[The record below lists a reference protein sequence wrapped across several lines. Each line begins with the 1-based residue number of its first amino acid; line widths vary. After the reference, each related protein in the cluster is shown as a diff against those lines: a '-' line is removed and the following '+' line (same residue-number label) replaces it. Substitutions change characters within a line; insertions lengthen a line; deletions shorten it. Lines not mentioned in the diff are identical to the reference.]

1 MFKKIYSKG
10 ISIFLLLFILLIS
23 TFYAKN
29 VYSQAMPPTMD
40 TIKSNEKIY
49 SELNFNDKQDFNDAH
64 KGFIAPLIHDQ
75 IKNSKGDIIW
85 DRDQYSI
92 INDGPAPLTV
102 NPSLWRQ
109 AQLLDTPGLY
119 KVVDGVYQ
127 IRGQDVSV
135 MTIVE
140 GKTGLIVLDTL
151 STIETAK
158 AAMELYYAN
167 RPKKPVSAVVISHS
181 HADHFGGVKEILQY
195 ALKPEKLPII
205 APLNFSKE
213 VVYENFLLGNI
224 MSRRAGYMVGNLL
237 SVNKKGY
244 VTNGIGPRISTG
256 TISFLP
262 PTIEIKDKVETM
274 EIDGIKFKFLLTLN
288 TEAPSEMHYYIYD
301 YKALVVAEN
310 TGHTMHNFY
319 TLRGAKTRDASEWV
333 KALDDTIKLFGKEEI
348 DTLIT
353 AHSWPLWG
361 KARVIEHL
369 TMQRDLYQYIHDQ
382 TVRLA
387 NQGYTADEIAEQ
399 IKLPESLDKYW
410 ANRGYYGNLKQ
421 NAKAVYNYYLG
432 YFNGNPS
439 DLDPLP
445 QVESGTKYV
454 QYMGGE
460 KKILKLAKQ
469 DFEKGEYRWVA
480 QVLKNVVMANPNNKE
495 AKNLL
500 AKSYEQLGYRAESA
514 AWRNVY
520 LTGAKELRKGISKT
534 DGSQTLITVDKQTI
548 LNMNVNNLFDYIS
561 ITLNGPKAEN
571 KRFIFNV
578 NFTDLKTNYTFNI
591 KNGVFNYNESLT
603 ASSSDATLLVDK
615 ATFYLVMYGKLD
627 VNQAIADGNLSITGN
642 QEKFKEML
650 SLFDH
655 FTLSVNI
662 VTP

>member
-1 MFKKIYSKG
+1 MFETKG
-10 ISIFLLLFILLIS
+10 LSFLLIITIFFI
-23 TFYAKN
+23 TPFPQN
-29 VYSQAMPPTMD
+29 VFSQAMPPTKD
-40 TIKSNEKIY
+40 TIKANEKIY

-64 KGFIAPLIHDQ
+64 KGFIAPLMQDQ
-75 IKNSKGDIIW
+75 LKNSKGAVIW
-85 DRDQYSI
+85 DRNQYSI
-92 INDGPAPLTV
+92 INEGTAPLTV

-109 AQLLDTPGLY
+109 AQLLNTPGLY

-140 GKTGLIVLDTL
+140 GKTGLIILDTL

-158 AAMELYYAN
+158 AAMELYYEY
-167 RPKKPVSAVVISHS
+167 RPKKLVSAIVISHS
-181 HADHFGGVKEILQY
+181 HADHFGGVKGIVQY
-195 ALKPEKLPII
+195 AINPEKVPII

-213 VVYENFLLGNI
+213 VVSENILLGNI
-224 MSRRAGYMVGNLL
+224 MSRRAGYMFGNLL
-237 SVNKKGY
+237 PVNKKGY

-262 PTIEIKDKVETM
+262 PTIEIKDKVQTV
-274 EIDGIKFKFLLTLN
+274 EIDGVKFKFLLTLN
-288 TEAPSEMHYYIYD
+288 TEAPSEMHYYIKD
-301 YKALVVAEN
+301 YKTLVVAEN

-361 KARVIEHL
+361 KVRVIEHL
-369 TMQRDLYQYIHDQ
+369 TKQRDLYKYIHDQ
-382 TVRLA
+382 TIRLA

-399 IKLPESLDKYW
+399 IKLPSSLDKYW
-410 ANRGYYGNLKQ
+410 ANRGYYGDLKQ

-445 QVESGTKYV
+445 QVETGRKYV

-460 KKILKLAKQ
+460 KKVLKLAKL
-469 DFEKGEYRWVA
+469 DFEKGEYRFVA

-514 AWRNVY
+514 SWRNVY
-520 LTGAKELRKGISKT
+520 LTGAQELRKGIMKI
-534 DGSQTLITVDKQTI
+534 DDSQSLSTVDQQSI
-548 LNMNVNNLFDYIS
+548 LNMSVKDFFDYIS

-571 KRFIFNV
+571 KRFTFNV
-578 NFTDLKTNYTFNI
+578 NFTDLKTNYTFEI
-591 KNGVFNYNESLT
+591 KDAVFNYSDGLT
-603 ASSSDATLLVDK
+603 APSPDATLFVDK
-615 ATFYLVMYGKLD
+615 VTFYLIMYGKLD
-627 VNQAIADGNLSITGN
+627 VNKAIANGKLSITGN
-642 QEKFKEML
+642 KEKFKEMVN
-650 SLFDH
+650 LFDH
-655 FTLSVNI
+655 FNLWVNI

>member
-1 MFKKIYSKG
+1 MFEKIKSKRLT
-10 ISIFLLLFILLIS
+10 IFLLLTILLFS
-23 TFYAKN
+23 TFNANN
-29 VYSQAMPPTMD
+29 VYSKAMPPTMD
-40 TIKSNEKIY
+40 TIKLNEKIY
-49 SELNFNDKQDFNDAH
+49 SELNFNDKQDFIDAH
-64 KGFIAPLIHDQ
+64 KGFIAPLMQDQ
-75 IKNSKGDIIW
+75 IKNSKGVVIW
-85 DRDQYSI
+85 DCNQYSI
-92 INDGPAPLTV
+92 IKEGASPLTV

-119 KVVDGVYQ
+119 KVVEGVYQ

-151 STIETAK
+151 STIETAN

-181 HADHFGGVKEILQY
+181 HADHFGGVKGVVQY
-195 ALKPEKLPII
+195 ATNPENVPII

-213 VVYENFLLGNI
+213 VESENILLGNI
-224 MSRRAGYMVGNLL
+224 MSRRAGYMFGNLL
-237 SVNKKGY
+237 PVNKKGY

-262 PTIEIKDKVETM
+262 PTIEIKDRVQTM

-288 TEAPSEMHYYIYD
+288 TEAPSEMHYYIND
-301 YKALVVAEN
+301 YKTLVVAEN

-333 KALDDTIKLFGKEEI
+333 KALDNTIKLFGKEEI
-348 DTLIT
+348 EALVT

-361 KARVIEHL
+361 KVRVIEQL
-369 TMQRDLYQYIHDQ
+369 TKQRDLYKYIHDQ

-399 IKLPESLDKYW
+399 IKLPASLDKYW

-432 YFNGNPS
+432 YFSGNPS

-445 QVESGTKYV
+445 QVETGTKYV

-460 KKILKLAKQ
+460 KKVLKLAKQ
-469 DFEKGEYRWVA
+469 DFEKGEYRFVA

-520 LTGAKELRKGISKT
+520 LTGAMELRKGIRKT
-534 DGSQTLITVDKQTI
+534 DDSQTLSTVDQQTI
-548 LNMNVNNLFDYIS
+548 LNMKVSDFFDYIS

-571 KRFIFNV
+571 KRFTFNV
-578 NFTDLKTNYTFNI
+578 NFTDLKTNYTIDI
-591 KNGVFNYNESLT
+591 KNAVFNYNDGLT
-603 ASSSDATLLVDK
+603 TSSPDATLLVDK
-615 ATFYLVMYGKLD
+615 ATFYLVMYGNLN
-627 VNQAIADGNLSITGN
+627 VNQAIANGKLSITGN
-642 QEKFKEML
+642 EEKFKEML
-650 SLFDH
+650 NLFDH
-655 FTLSVNI
+655 FKQEIHI

>member
-1 MFKKIYSKG
+1 MFETKG
-10 ISIFLLLFILLIS
+10 LSFFLILSYLFTT
-23 TFYAKN
+23 TFSQN
-29 VYSQAMPPTMD
+29 VSSQAMPPTLD
-40 TIKSNEKIY
+40 TVKKNEKIY
-49 SELNFNDKQDFNDAH
+49 RELNFNDKQDFNDAN
-64 KGFIAPLIHDQ
+64 KGFIAPLMEDQ
-75 IKNSKGDIIW
+75 IKNSKGAVIW
-85 DRDQYSI
+85 DRNQYSI
-92 INDGPAPLTV
+92 MNEGTSPLTV

-109 AQLLDTPGLY
+109 AQLLNTPALY

-127 IRGQDVSV
+127 IRGQDVSI

-140 GKTGLIVLDTL
+140 GKTGLIILDAL

-167 RPKKPVSAVVISHS
+167 RPKKLVSAVAISHS
-181 HADHFGGVKEILQY
+181 HADHFGGVKGVIQY
-195 ALKPEKLPII
+195 ASNPEKVPII

-213 VVYENFLLGNI
+213 VVSENILLGNI
-224 MSRRAGYMVGNLL
+224 MSRRAGYMFGNLL
-237 SVNKKGY
+237 PVNKKGY

-262 PTIEIKDKVETM
+262 PTVEIKDKVQMM
-274 EIDGIKFKFLLTLN
+274 EIDGVKFKFLLTLN
-288 TEAPSEMHYYIYD
+288 TEAPSEMHYYIND
-301 YKALVVAEN
+301 YKTLVVAEN

-361 KARVIEHL
+361 KSRVIEHL
-369 TMQRDLYQYIHDQ
+369 TKQRDLYKYIHDQ
-382 TVRLA
+382 TIRLA

-399 IKLPESLDKYW
+399 IKLPSSLDKYW
-410 ANRGYYGNLKQ
+410 ANRGYYGDLKQ

-445 QVESGTKYV
+445 QVETGTKYV

-460 KKILKLAKQ
+460 KKVLKLAKL
-469 DFEKGEYRWVA
+469 DFEKGEYRFVA
-480 QVLKNVVMANPNNKE
+480 QVLKNVAMANPNNKE
-495 AKNLL
+495 AKILL

-520 LTGAKELRKGISKT
+520 LTGAQELRKGIRKT
-534 DGSQTLITVDKQTI
+534 DDSQTFSTVDQQSI
-548 LNMNVNNLFDYIS
+548 LNMSVKDFFDYLS

-571 KRFIFNV
+571 KRFTFNV
-578 NFTDLKTNYTFNI
+578 NFTDLKTNYTFDI
-591 KNGVFNYNESLT
+591 KDAVLNYSDGLT
-603 ASSSDATLLVDK
+603 APSPDATLIVDK
-615 ATFYLVMYGKLD
+615 VTFYLIMYGKLD
-627 VNQAIADGNLSITGN
+627 VEKAITNGKLSITGN
-642 QEKFKEML
+642 KEKFKEML
-650 SLFDH
+650 TLFDH
-655 FTLSVNI
+655 FNLWVNI

>member
-1 MFKKIYSKG
+1 MFEAKG
-10 ISIFLLLFILLIS
+10 LTLLLIISCLFSS
-23 TFYAKN
+23 TFSQN
-29 VYSQAMPPTMD
+29 VFSQSMPPTKE
-40 TIKSNEKIY
+40 TIKSNEKMY
-49 SELNFNDKQDFNDAH
+49 SELNFKDKQDFNDAH
-64 KGFIAPLIHDQ
+64 KGFIAPLMQDQ
-75 IKNSKGDIIW
+75 LKNSKGDVIW
-85 DRDQYSI
+85 NRDQYSI

-109 AQLLDTPGLY
+109 AQLLNTPGLY

-140 GKTGLIVLDTL
+140 GKTGLIILDTL
-151 STIETAK
+151 SSIETAK
-158 AAMELYYAN
+158 AALELYYAN

-181 HADHFGGVKEILQY
+181 HADHFGGVKGVVQY
-195 ALKPEKLPII
+195 ATNPERVPII

-213 VVYENFLLGNI
+213 VVSENILLGNI
-224 MSRRAGYMVGNLL
+224 MSQRAGYMFGNLL
-237 SVNKKGY
+237 PINKKGY

-262 PTIEIKDKVETM
+262 PTIEIKDKIQNM
-274 EIDGIKFKFLLTLN
+274 EIDGVKFKFLLTLN

-301 YKALVVAEN
+301 YKTLVVAEN

-333 KALDDTIKLFGKEEI
+333 KSLDDTIKLFGKEEI

-361 KARVIEHL
+361 KARVIEQL
-369 TMQRDLYQYIHDQ
+369 TMQRDLYKYIYDQ
-382 TVRLA
+382 TIRLA
-387 NQGYTADEIAEQ
+387 NNGYTADEIAEQ
-399 IKLPESLDKYW
+399 IKLPGSLDKYW

-445 QVESGTKYV
+445 QEETGTKYV

-460 KKILKLAKQ
+460 KKILKLAKM
-469 DFEKGEYRWVA
+469 DYDKGEYRWVA

-500 AKSYEQLGYRAESA
+500 AKSYEQLGYMAESA
-514 AWRNVY
+514 SWRNVY
-520 LTGAKELRKGISKT
+520 LTGAKELRKGIVKI
-534 DGSQTLITVDKQTI
+534 DDSQSISTLDQQTI
-548 LNMNVNNLFDYIS
+548 LNMEVNDFFDYIS
-561 ITLNGPKAEN
+561 ITLNGPNAEN
-571 KRFIFNV
+571 KSFTFNV
-578 NFTDLKTNYTFNI
+578 NFTDLKTKYTIDI
-591 KNGVFNYNESLT
+591 KNAVFNYSNGLT
-603 ASSSDATLLVDK
+603 ASSPDATLLVDK
-615 ATFYLVMYGKLD
+615 VTFYLIMFGQLD
-627 VNQAIADGNLSITGN
+627 INQAIANGKLSITGN
-642 QEKFKEML
+642 KEKFKEMVN
-650 SLFDH
+650 LFDH
-655 FTLSVNI
+655 FNPSVKI

>member
-1 MFKKIYSKG
+1 MFEKLNSKRLTIY
-10 ISIFLLLFILLIS
+10 LLLAILLCS
-23 TFYAKN
+23 TFNAN
-29 VYSQAMPPTMD
+29 SVYSQAMPPTMD

-49 SELNFNDKQDFNDAH
+49 SELNFKDKQDFIDAH
-64 KGFIAPLIHDQ
+64 KGFIAPLMQNQ
-75 IKNSKGDIIW
+75 IKNSKGAVIW
-85 DRDQYSI
+85 DQDQYSI

-140 GKTGLIVLDTL
+140 GRTGLIILDTL
-151 STIETAK
+151 STTETAK

-167 RPKKPVSAVVISHS
+167 RPNKPVSTVVISHS
-181 HADHFGGVKEILQY
+181 HADHFGGIKGVLQY
-195 ALKPEKLPII
+195 AANPEKVPII

-213 VVYENFLLGNI
+213 VVSENILLGNI
-224 MSRRAGYMVGNLL
+224 MSRRAGYMFGMLL
-237 SVNKKGY
+237 PVNKKGY
-244 VTNGIGPRISTG
+244 VTNGIGPRLSKG

-262 PTIEIKDKVETM
+262 PTIEIKDKVQTM
-274 EIDGIKFKFLLTLN
+274 KIDGVQFKFLLTLN
-288 TEAPSEMHYYIYD
+288 TEAPSEMHYYIND
-301 YKALVVAEN
+301 YKTLVVAKN

-333 KALDDTIKLFGKEEI
+333 KALDDTIKLFGIEEI
-348 DTLIT
+348 EALIT

-361 KARVIEHL
+361 KNRVIDHL
-369 TMQRDLYQYIHDQ
+369 SKQRDLYKYIHDQ

-399 IKLPESLDKYW
+399 IKLPGSLDKYW

-460 KKILKLAKQ
+460 KKILKLAKA

-480 QVLKNVVMANPNNKE
+480 QVLKNVVMANPNNKK

-500 AKSYEQLGYRAESA
+500 AKSYEQLGYQSESA
-514 AWRNVY
+514 AWRNYY
-520 LTGAKELRKGISKT
+520 LTGAEELRKGIVKL
-534 DGSQTLITVDKQTI
+534 DGSQTISTVDPQII
-548 LNMNVNNLFDYIS
+548 LSMEVNDFFDYIS
-561 ITLNGPKAEN
+561 ITLNGPKASHKN
-571 KRFIFNV
+571 FTFNV
-578 NFTDLKTNYTFNI
+578 NITDLNTNYTIDI
-591 KNGVFNYNESLT
+591 KNAVFNYSKGLT
-603 ASSSDATLLVDK
+603 TPNSDASLSVDK
-615 ATFYLVMYGKLD
+615 VTFYLIMLGKLD
-627 VNQAIADGNLSITGN
+627 VNQAIESGKLNIKGNKQKLI
-642 QEKFKEML
+642 EML
-650 SLFDH
+650 NLFDH
-655 FTLSVNI
+655 FNQEINI